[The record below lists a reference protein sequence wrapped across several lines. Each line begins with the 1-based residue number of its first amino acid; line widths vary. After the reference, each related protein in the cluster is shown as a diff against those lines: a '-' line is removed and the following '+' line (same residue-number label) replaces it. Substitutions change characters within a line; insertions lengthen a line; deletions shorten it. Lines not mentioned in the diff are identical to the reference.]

1 MPFITLLDYLGT
13 VAFAASGALKG
24 VRKGMDVFG
33 VAVLG
38 LATAIGGG
46 TLRDVLL
53 DAPVFWL
60 GSPIYVVLAV
70 GTALGVFALFRVVE
84 RSEQVLLIFDAVG
97 LGVFTAIGGLKA
109 WQADAGGVGV
119 VTMACLTGV
128 GGGMLRDVL
137 ARDVPFVLREEIY
150 ASAAIAGGFALWALL
165 AGGAAQWLALCAATG
180 LTLVIRLLSIVWR
193 WRLPRREEF
202 HEGED

>member
-1 MPFITLLDYLGT
+1 MPLITLLDYVGT

-60 GSPIYVVLAV
+60 GRPVYVLLAF
-70 GTALGVFALFRVVE
+70 GTALGVFALFRLAE
-84 RSEQVLLIFDAVG
+84 RSERVLLIFDAVG

-109 WQADAGGVGV
+109 WEADAGVVGV

-128 GGGMLRDVL
+128 GGGMIRDVL
-137 ARDVPFVLREEIY
+137 ARDVPAVLREEIY
-150 ASAAIAGGFALWALL
+150 ASAAIAGGLALWALL
-165 AGGAAQWLALCAATG
+165 TAGAVEWLALCVAAG
-180 LTLVIRLLSIVWR
+180 LTLVIRILSILWR

-202 HEGED
+202 ADEAG